1 MRAITRPIAGFSVGV
16 AALVAVTACSS
27 AQSAG
32 TFTPG
37 GAGPSVAGAGG
48 QSGAAGSGVSYVMP
62 PFGKNVH
69 IEMTSWLPA
78 NAAEAQAVIT
88 DKDYELAYLYAEYR
102 GGQDQSWLS
111 YVSSMMQSAVQ
122 QSLRASDVTT
132 ESFTGTISYFD
143 MNVIPDP
150 LVRGDLDVSSCFDN
164 AGSSN
169 TNLSTGAVLP
179 NTGSPD
185 SHYVR
190 ITDELRK
197 DSGGQWQV
205 VSSLPAVYYPDG
217 EAAACK
223 PS

>member
-1 MRAITRPIAGFSVGV
+1 MKAVTGAVAGFAVGV
-16 AALVAVTACSS
+16 AALIAVTACSS
-27 AQSAG
+27 SPSASMLTPAGGSSATVANGQSSAG
-32 TFTPG
+32 G
-37 GAGPSVAGAGG
+37 VAGVA
-48 QSGAAGSGVSYVMP
+48 YVMP

-69 IEMTSWLPA
+69 IEMTSWLPSSTA
-78 NAAEAQAVIT
+78 QAAAVIT
-88 DKDYELAYLYAEYR
+88 DKDYELAYLYSEYR
-102 GGQDQSWLS
+102 GGQDQSWVS

-122 QSLRASDVTT
+122 QSLRATDVTT

-143 MNVIPDP
+143 MRVIPDP
-150 LVRGDLDVSSCFDN
+150 LMHGDLDVSSCFDN

-179 NTGSPD
+179 DTGPAD

-197 DSGGQWQV
+197 DSAGQWQV
-205 VSSLPAVYYPDG
+205 ISSLPAVYYPRA
-217 EAAACK
+217 EECK

>member
-1 MRAITRPIAGFSVGV
+1 MRAITRPITGFLVGV
-16 AALVAVTACSS
+16 AALVAVAACSS
-27 AQSAG
+27 SQSVG
-32 TFTPG
+32 TFTPAAG
-37 GAGPSVAGAGG
+37 GAAADAGAQPGAGG
-48 QSGAAGSGVSYVMP
+48 SAASYVMP

-69 IEMTSWLPA
+69 IDMTSWVPGD
-78 NAAEAQAVIT
+78 AAEVQAVIT

-102 GGQDQSWLS
+102 GGQDQSWAS
-111 YVSSMMQSAVQ
+111 YVSPMMQTAVQ
-122 QSLRASDVTT
+122 QSLKASDVTT
-132 ESFTGTISYFD
+132 ESFVGTISYFD
-143 MNVIPDP
+143 MTVIQDP

-169 TNLSTGAVLP
+169 TNLTTGAVLP
-179 NTGSPD
+179 DTSSPD

-197 DSGGQWQV
+197 DSAGQWQV

-217 EAAACK
+217 GAAACK

>member
-1 MRAITRPIAGFSVGV
+1 
-16 AALVAVTACSS
+16 
-27 AQSAG
+27 
-32 TFTPG
+32 
-37 GAGPSVAGAGG
+37 
-48 QSGAAGSGVSYVMP
+48 
-62 PFGKNVH
+62 
-69 IEMTSWLPA
+69 MTSWVPGD
-78 NAAEAQAVIT
+78 AAEVQAVIT

-102 GGQDQSWLS
+102 GGQDQSWAS
-111 YVSSMMQSAVQ
+111 YVSPMMQTAVQ
-122 QSLRASDVTT
+122 QSLKASDVTT

-143 MNVIPDP
+143 MDVIQDP
-150 LVRGDLDVSSCFDN
+150 LVHGDLDVSSCFDN

-179 NTGSPD
+179 DTSSPD

-197 DSGGQWQV
+197 DSAGQWQV

-217 EAAACK
+217 GAAACK